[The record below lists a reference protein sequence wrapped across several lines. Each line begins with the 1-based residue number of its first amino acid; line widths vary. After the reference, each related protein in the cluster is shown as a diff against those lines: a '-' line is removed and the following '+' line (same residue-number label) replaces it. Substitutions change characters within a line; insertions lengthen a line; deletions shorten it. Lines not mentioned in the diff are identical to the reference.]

1 MVGDCLPSY
10 KAVPRSVGQS
20 GRWRRPAVEG
30 PTATV
35 VPMPYDPASPAPFGH
50 MLTAMVTPFTEEG
63 EVDYDGVAALA
74 TRLVD
79 EGGND
84 GLIVNGTTGESPTL
98 RDSEKIASLKVVLD
112 AVGDRATIVAGAGNN
127 DTRHSVEI
135 ARAAQDAGAHGL
147 LIVTP
152 YYNKPPQPGIA
163 AHFLA
168 VADATDLPI
177 MTYDI
182 PGRTGVPIE
191 PDTFARIAEHPRIV
205 ANKDAK
211 GDPAASAGVIA
222 RTGLAWYSGDDALTL
237 PLLSVGAVG
246 TVSVVGHLLGTR
258 IAEMMAAHRA
268 GDVVRATQLNASM
281 IPAYVGIFRTQ
292 GVILTKAALRE
303 LGLPSGPV
311 RLPLV
316 DATAEQL
323 AVLRT
328 DLASAAV
335 PGFAG

>member
-1 MVGDCLPSY
+1 M
-10 KAVPRSVGQS
+10 A
-20 GRWRRPAVEG
+20 
-30 PTATV
+30 
-35 VPMPYDPASPAPFGH
+35 YDPTSPAPFGH
-50 MLTAMVTPFTEEG
+50 MLTAIVTPFTEDG
-63 EVDYDGVAALA
+63 EVDFDGLARLA
-74 TRLVD
+74 TYLVD
-79 EGGND
+79 EGGNE

-98 RDSEKIASLKVVLD
+98 RDSEKIACLKVVLE

-127 DTRHSVEI
+127 DTRHSIDI
-135 ARAAQDAGAHGL
+135 AQAAQEAGAHAL
-147 LIVTP
+147 LVVTP
-152 YYNKPPQPGIA
+152 YYNKPPQAGIA
-163 AHFLA
+163 AHFRT

-191 PDTFARIAEHPRIV
+191 ADTFARIAEHPRIV

-211 GDPAASAGVIA
+211 GDPAASAAVIA

-258 IAEMMAAHRA
+258 IAEMMAAHRS
-268 GDVVRATQLNASM
+268 GDVARATALNASM

-303 LGLPSGPV
+303 LGRPAGPV

-316 DATAEQL
+316 DASAEQV
-323 AVLRT
+323 AVLRA
-328 DLASAAV
+328 DLAAARV
-335 PGFAG
+335 PGVAA

>member
-1 MVGDCLPSY
+1 M
-10 KAVPRSVGQS
+10 A
-20 GRWRRPAVEG
+20 
-30 PTATV
+30 
-35 VPMPYDPASPAPFGH
+35 YDPTSPAPFGH
-50 MLTAMVTPFTEEG
+50 MLTAIVTPFTEDG
-63 EVDYDGVAALA
+63 EVDFDGLARLA
-74 TRLVD
+74 TYLVD
-79 EGGND
+79 EGGNE

-98 RDSEKIASLKVVLD
+98 RDSEKIACLKVVLE

-127 DTRHSVEI
+127 DTRHSIDI
-135 ARAAQDAGAHGL
+135 AQAAQEAGAHAL
-147 LIVTP
+147 LVVTP
-152 YYNKPPQPGIA
+152 YYNKPPQAGIA
-163 AHFLA
+163 AHFRT

-191 PDTFARIAEHPRIV
+191 ADTFARIAEHPRIV

-211 GDPAASAGVIA
+211 GDPAASAAVIA

-258 IAEMMAAHRA
+258 IAEMMAAHRS
-268 GDVVRATQLNASM
+268 GDVARATALNASM

-303 LGLPSGPV
+303 LGRPAGPV

-316 DATAEQL
+316 DASAEQV
-323 AVLRT
+323 AVLRA
-328 DLASAAV
+328 DLAAARV
-335 PGFAG
+335 PGFAA

>member
-1 MVGDCLPSY
+1 MAFDPS
-10 KAVPRSVGQS
+10 
-20 GRWRRPAVEG
+20 
-30 PTATV
+30 
-35 VPMPYDPASPAPFGH
+35 SPAPFGH
-50 MLTAMVTPFTEEG
+50 MLTAMVTPFTPDG
-63 EVDYDGVAALA
+63 EVDYDGVARLA
-74 TRLVD
+74 THLVD
-79 EGGND
+79 VAGHD

-98 RDSEKIASLKVVLD
+98 RDNEKIQSLKVVLE
-112 AVGDRATIVAGAGNN
+112 AVGDRATIITGASNN
-127 DTRHSVEI
+127 DTRHSIDI
-135 ARAAQDAGAHGL
+135 ARAAQEAGAHGL
-147 LIVTP
+147 LLVTP

-168 VADATDLPI
+168 IADATDLPI

-211 GDPAASAGVIA
+211 ADLAAAAAVIA
-222 RTGLAWYSGDDALTL
+222 STGLAWYSGDDALTL

-246 TVSVVGHLLGTR
+246 VVSVVGHVLSER

-268 GDVVRATQLNASM
+268 GDVARATALNASM
-281 IPAYVGIFRTQ
+281 IPAYVGMFRTQ
-292 GVILTKAALRE
+292 GVILAKAALHE

-316 DATAEQL
+316 AATPAQV
-323 AVLRT
+323 ATLRA
-328 DLASAAV
+328 DLAAAGV
-335 PGFAG
+335 AGFGA

>member
-1 MVGDCLPSY
+1 MAHDPS
-10 KAVPRSVGQS
+10 
-20 GRWRRPAVEG
+20 
-30 PTATV
+30 
-35 VPMPYDPASPAPFGH
+35 SPAPFGH
-50 MLTAMVTPFTEEG
+50 MLTAMVTPFTEAG

-74 TRLVD
+74 AHLVD
-79 EGGND
+79 EAGND
-84 GLIVNGTTGESPTL
+84 GLIINGTTGESPTL
-98 RDSEKIASLKVVLD
+98 RDDEKLQSLKVVLE

-127 DTRHSVEI
+127 DTRHTIEI
-135 ARAAQDAGAHGL
+135 AREAEAAGAHGL
-147 LIVTP
+147 LLVTP
-152 YYNKPPQPGIA
+152 YYNKPPQAGIA
-163 AHFLA
+163 AHFLTI
-168 VADATDLPI
+168 ADATGLPI

-211 GDPAASAGVIA
+211 ADVASSAAVIA

-237 PLLSVGAVG
+237 PFLSVGGCGV
-246 TVSVVGHLLGTR
+246 VSVVGHVLGQR
-258 IAEMMAAHRA
+258 IAAMMAAHRA
-268 GDVVRATQLNASM
+268 GDVARATALNASM

-316 DATAEQL
+316 DATEQQRSI
-323 AVLRT
+323 LRA
-328 DLASAAV
+328 DLAAAGV
-335 PGFAG
+335 PGFAA